1 MFRLVS
7 KSGLKPELHFNVAT
21 VPAGL
26 KMGQLS
32 AKPSPV
38 FQRLEGD
45 FVIGTV
51 DAKTAIQALG

>member
-1 MFRLVS
+1 MKL
-7 KSGLKPELHFNVAT
+7 ELPSNV
-21 VPAGL
+21 VPNPAGL

-45 FVIGTV
+45 FVIGKV
-51 DAKTAIQALG
+51 DAKTAVQALG